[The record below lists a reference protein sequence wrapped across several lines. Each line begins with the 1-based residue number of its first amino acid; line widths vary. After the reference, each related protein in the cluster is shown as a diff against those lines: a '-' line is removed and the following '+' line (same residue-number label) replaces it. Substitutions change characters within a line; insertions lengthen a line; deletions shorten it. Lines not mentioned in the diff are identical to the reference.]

1 MKKVLFFSM
10 ICLMGLA
17 ITSCDKDN
25 TDTET
30 TETGTTPAGY
40 VDLGLPSGTKW
51 KATNEANPNDENN
64 FYTYDEAIEK
74 FGSTLPTKVQWEEL
88 KTGCQWSW
96 TGSGYK
102 VTGNNGESL
111 FLPAAG
117 FRYGNGSVFPGGFSG
132 RYWSSTPSDS
142 EQAYY
147 LNFRETEEL
156 AIAKISRFFGLS
168 VRLVYNP

>member
-1 MKKVLFFSM
+1 M

-51 KATNEANPNDENN
+51 KATNEGGYYNYYSAVE
-64 FYTYDEAIEK
+64 I
-74 FGSTLPTKVQWEEL
+74 FGSKLPTREQFVEL
-88 KTGCQWSW
+88 MSLCTFSW
-96 TGSGYK
+96 DPNKKGANFVST
-102 VTGNNGESL
+102 VNGNSI
-111 FLPAAG
+111 FFPAAG
-117 FRYGNGSVFPGGFSG
+117 CRDWIGDLDDDEYDDLVGSYGY
-132 RYWSSTPSDS
+132 YWSSTLNGSDEACFFVFGS
-142 EQAYY
+142 EGQQMS
-147 LNFRETEEL
+147 NNDREW
-156 AIAKISRFFGLS
+156 RYS